1 MDKNYSL
8 GKKMKKF
15 IQESTSLEE
24 ENQILGG
31 INEIADDM
39 L

>member
-1 MDKNYSL
+1 
-8 GKKMKKF
+8 MKKF